1 MKELRKYQ
9 QSAINSIK
17 ASLAKGE
24 DKMLLCMAT
33 GLGKT
38 FTAVK
43 AIEQLGFQKALW
55 ITHRD
60 TLTTQSALAFIRDK
74 FDDSLADHVESVG
87 YANYIRNGG
96 IFAGGA
102 FKMGLVKADVFQ
114 PYGNVTIS
122 STQTIHKKINQL
134 PPDHFDFIVVDEC
147 HWGNAL
153 TKKTLDHFTAPRCG
167 LSATPYSKDGV
178 LLSSLFNEIVYDYNI
193 KDGIKDGYLCELDGI
208 RIKTN
213 LSLDNVH
220 TVGGEF
226 NQREL
231 ADEVNCYSRNKLC
244 VDKYIEYANGLQ
256 GIFFCVDIQH
266 CLDLLEVFLEDG
278 INAKA
283 VSSDESRTG
292 NTFETIKAFKKGKI
306 DVLINVEILTT
317 GFDYNDIGFIGMA
330 RPTKSLVLFL
340 QSIGRGTRLK
350 SPEFCG
356 KNKQKCIVLDFIDNT
371 SKHSLVNTFTLDCG
385 LEPDERVFITS
396 ATREKLIEAR
406 RVRIEGKH
414 NKDERIQLLPVLSP
428 RFKTTIKSEELADSV
443 MIASLKY
450 YGYDVENTVYTKEN
464 YREIV
469 ASFPAD
475 SELLKEMAKFGFD
488 VSQPIT
494 RGQATYSLWMYKN
507 NKIKQ
512 AKWNK

>member
-1 MKELRKYQ
+1 LKELRKYQ

-17 ASLAKGE
+17 ASLEKGE

-87 YANYIRNGG
+87 YTNYIRNGG

-134 PPDHFDFIVVDEC
+134 PSDHFDFIIVDEC

-220 TVGGEF
+220 TIGGEF

-231 ADEVNCYSRNKLC
+231 ADEVNCYARNKLC
-244 VDKYIEYANGLQ
+244 VDSYIKYANGLQ

-266 CLDLLEVFLEDG
+266 CLDLLEVFLEAG

-292 NTFETIKAFKKGKI
+292 NTFETIKTFKKGKI

-317 GFDYNDIGFIGMA
+317 GFDYCDIGFIGMA
-330 RPTKSLVLFL
+330 RPTKSIVLFL
-340 QSIGRGTRLK
+340 QSVGRGTRLK
-350 SPEFCG
+350 SPEFVG
-356 KNKQKCIVLDFIDNT
+356 KNGQKCLILDFIDNT
-371 SKHSLVNTFTLDCG
+371 SKHSLINTFTLDRG
-385 LEPDERVFITS
+385 LEPDERTYITS
-396 ATREKLIEAR
+396 TTREKLIEAR
-406 RVRIEGKH
+406 RVRVEGKH
-414 NKDERIQLLPVLSP
+414 NKDERIQLFPVLTP
-428 RFKTTIKSEELADSV
+428 KFKTTIKSDE
-443 MIASLKY
+443 MASEAQIKWLRDLNY
-450 YGYDVENTVYTKEN
+450 PVDEVVYTKEN
-464 YREIV
+464 AREILGSLP
-469 ASFPAD
+469 ASRTQIA
-475 SELLKEMAKFGFD
+475 ELKSLNVDISA
-488 VSQPIT
+488 PIT
-494 RGQATYSLWMYKN
+494 RGQASYTAWIIKN
-507 NKIKQ
+507 KKL
-512 AKWNK
+512 KWNK